1 LDMASDTVKERVEL
15 FKELIKRGYSVSK
28 ARRESKLHP
37 REYKKYYDEIWSDP
51 DMKPYMPQRA
61 FQRASEKPPTIEET
75 EKRLA
80 ELGLLTRTSEYQSQ
94 LEREVD
100 ELELK
105 RQSLLRA
112 AEKAYRLF
120 GGGVPGASQRS
131 TPTVSETGETPRD
144 IVEEF
149 EAAFRDFEAKRARIK
164 EVLEKLGFRIEDV
177 YMRRD
182 EVERIVDEVKR
193 RTAEEAIDDKR
204 IEAVENIIRDAVARL
219 IELFKPAVQAFLTAP
234 EASES
239 GEERGA
245 EGGASEPQ

>member
-1 LDMASDTVKERVEL
+1 VYMVSDTVKEKIER
-15 FKELIKRGYSVSK
+15 FKELVKKGYSVSK
-28 ARRESKLHP
+28 AMRESKLYP
-37 REYKKYYDEIWSDP
+37 KQYKKYYDEIWSDP
-51 DMKPYMPQRA
+51 DMKPYMP
-61 FQRASEKPPTIEET
+61 QRASEKPPTIEET

-120 GGGVPGASQRS
+120 GGGVPGASIASQRS
-131 TPTVSETGETPRD
+131 APTVSETGEAPRD
-144 IVEEF
+144 IIEEF
-149 EAAFRDFEAKRARIK
+149 EAAFRDFEAKRARVR

-182 EVERIVDEVKR
+182 EVERIVEETKR

>member
-1 LDMASDTVKERVEL
+1 MVSDSVKEKIER
-15 FKELIKRGYSVSK
+15 FKELVKKGYSVSK
-28 ARRESKLHP
+28 ARRESKLYP
-37 REYKKYYDEIWSDP
+37 PQYKKYYDEIWSDP
-51 DMKPYMPQRA
+51 DMKPYMPQRNSEDP
-61 FQRASEKPPTIEET
+61 QNSQNSQSQTSQASEKPPTIEET

-120 GGGVPGASQRS
+120 GGGVPGASIASQRS
-131 TPTVSETGETPRD
+131 APTVSETGEAPRD
-144 IVEEF
+144 IIEEF

-164 EVLEKLGFRIEDV
+164 EMLEKMGFRIEDV

-182 EVERIVDEVKR
+182 E
-193 RTAEEAIDDKR
+193 
-204 IEAVENIIRDAVARL
+204 
-219 IELFKPAVQAFLTAP
+219 
-234 EASES
+234 
-239 GEERGA
+239 G
-245 EGGASEPQ
+245 